1 MKVLLNIA
9 KYISAVAV
17 IGGAALWFDA
27 QFDKNAESLKDIQ
40 QTVDYI
46 NTEQSFMAED
56 LQGIHDT
63 LENMEDMQE
72 AQSKK
77 LESVVWGL
85 KHINQFTP
93 EQFEEI
99 LNEMLKKNNEPI
111 TLPIVLSAGEETG
124 SIP

>member
-9 KYISAVAV
+9 KYISAIAV

-63 LENMEDMQE
+63 LENMEYMQE
-72 AQSKK
+72 AQGKRI
-77 LESVVWGL
+77 ESVVWGL
-85 KHINQFTP
+85 NHINDFDP
-93 EQFEEI
+93 EQFKDI
-99 LNEMLKKNNEPI
+99 LDEMLKKNAE
-111 TLPIVLSAGEETG
+111 PIVLRDVGLTD
-124 SIP
+124 

>member
-9 KYISAVAV
+9 KYISAIAV

-63 LENMEDMQE
+63 LEKTWRICRRRR
-72 AQSKK
+72 AK
-77 LESVVWGL
+77 GL
-85 KHINQFTP
+85 S
-93 EQFEEI
+93 
-99 LNEMLKKNNEPI
+99 LLC
-111 TLPIVLSAGEETG
+111 GG
-124 SIP
+124 